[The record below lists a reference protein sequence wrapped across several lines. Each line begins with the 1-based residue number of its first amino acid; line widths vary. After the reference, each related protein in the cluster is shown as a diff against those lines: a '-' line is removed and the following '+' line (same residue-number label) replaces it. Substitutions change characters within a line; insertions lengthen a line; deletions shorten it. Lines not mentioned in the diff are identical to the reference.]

1 MTPFHRDRPWFTS
14 GSLLVF
20 TVLCVSTRVPHGFPT
35 ESPPRPTCSPPLF
48 PRPPAAT
55 RLLLLRG
62 WLFPERRRAG
72 VMQVAG
78 AREERHLS
86 SSDTRSRF
94 PCLLAARQPLSL
106 QCRALFR
113 VWMGR
118 GRSLRSP
125 VGGRPRGLQ
134 VAAVADAAARDA
146 WVRLCGCPFRLI
158 WVNSEERG
166 CWITG

>member
-1 MTPFHRDRPWFTS
+1 MTQFHRDRPWFTS

-35 ESPPRPTCSPPLF
+35 ESPPRPTCSPPPF

-55 RLLLLRG
+55 CLLLLRG

-78 AREERHLS
+78 AREERRLS

-106 QCRALFR
+106 SAGHCSGSG
-113 VWMGR
+113 W
-118 GRSLRSP
+118 
-125 VGGRPRGLQ
+125 
-134 VAAVADAAARDA
+134 AAAGPSA
-146 WVRLCGCPFRLI
+146 HLWEGVRVAFKCRQLRMQLL
-158 WVNSEERG
+158 ETRG
-166 CWITG
+166 CVCVAVLSGSSG